1 MKAKWYI
8 LASMVMVLSMLLVA
22 CGGGAATTPTTA
34 AVEQPTTPPV
44 VQPTTPPVVEATTP
58 AAAETTVATSA
69 ATETSAQPTA
79 AATSGTAAGGC
90 PLQVESGATIVFSG
104 WSSSTAE
111 DKVNRDAITRFNA
124 VCPGV
129 TVNYQPIPQDFQ
141 TKVKAQMA
149 GGTAPD
155 VFYVDN
161 QLMTAFAPS
170 GQLLALDDLMSQANV
185 KISDFIPALTKTFV
199 LNGKTYG
206 LPKDWSTLGLVYL
219 PDAFTQAGIPA
230 PTSDWTYTDLVNAA
244 KTIATK
250 TKFAGFCM
258 AADAVR
264 LWPWVAANGGDY
276 TSPDYK
282 TPTLNTPQVE
292 DMATMVAGMKKD
304 GSLKTP
310 KDLSV
315 SWCGEGIGKGVA
327 AMTLEGTWMIS
338 YMQQTYPN
346 VKYSAVLP
354 PKGATTQADMTFT
367 NALGVNASTKFPKAA
382 AAFAFFFTGADNT
395 KAIQDT
401 GFAFSPHPDAV
412 QQVTDPI
419 AKAMLPG
426 GLLSATKPEY
436 WGPYTGKLET
446 TVANAL
452 DRVFLGQQSVTD
464 SFNQAQQEATSVL
477 AGQ

>member
-1 MKAKWYI
+1 
-8 LASMVMVLSMLLVA
+8 
-22 CGGGAATTPTTA
+22 
-34 AVEQPTTPPV
+34 
-44 VQPTTPPVVEATTP
+44 
-58 AAAETTVATSA
+58 
-69 ATETSAQPTA
+69 
-79 AATSGTAAGGC
+79 
-90 PLQVESGATIVFSG
+90 
-104 WSSSTAE
+104 
-111 DKVNRDAITRFNA
+111 
-124 VCPGV
+124 
-129 TVNYQPIPQDFQ
+129 
-141 TKVKAQMA
+141 
-149 GGTAPD
+149 
-155 VFYVDN
+155 
-161 QLMTAFAPS
+161 
-170 GQLLALDDLMSQANV
+170 
-185 KISDFIPALTKTFV
+185 
-199 LNGKTYG
+199 
-206 LPKDWSTLGLVYL
+206 
-219 PDAFTQAGIPA
+219 
-230 PTSDWTYTDLVNAA
+230 
-244 KTIATK
+244 
-250 TKFAGFCM
+250 M

-264 LWPWVAANGGDY
+264 LWPWVASNGGDY

-292 DMATMVAGMKKD
+292 DMATMVANMKKD

-315 SWCGEGIGKGVA
+315 SWCGEGIGKEVA

-354 PKGATTQADMTFT
+354 PKGPVTQADMTFT

-382 AAFAFFFTGADNT
+382 AAFAFFFTGAANT

-426 GLLSATKPEY
+426 GLLPATKPEY

-446 TVANAL
+446 TVSNAL
-452 DRVFLGQQSVTD
+452 DRVFLGQQSVAD
-464 SFNQAQQEATSVL
+464 SFDQAQQEATSVL